1 MRILLTLFFAVLF
14 VGCSE
19 SNTSNAAYN
28 KQKVTFPSKNILGF
42 ENLFDAGLNTQ
53 EDQEVFGV
61 LHFPDNYDVTK
72 PYPTIVAVHGS
83 SNWRE
88 HHLKYIEQMRQADF
102 IVFAIHPFDSRGVNS
117 TVGNQINVTSETI
130 IYEMAMSLNL
140 LWDDPRVD
148 NTKIYAAGWSLGGT
162 ATIFNAWMPLQ
173 MALNKPGASYAG
185 YLMWYP
191 GCLALPDNNDW
202 DSDVLQI
209 YMGEEDNY
217 TSPKPCVQMV
227 SEINEGGGDATITL
241 YPRSFHSFD
250 GPNPLHLMPEAY
262 SWSGCNFRLNAVTK
276 KVYDPANT
284 ELESGLEFSD
294 PQARLDA
301 YRSCAVKGE
310 VMAGFSPEYR
320 NAAFDDLGKLLPS
333 LR

>member
-53 EDQEVFGV
+53 EDQEVFGI

-202 DSDVLQI
+202 DSDVVQI

-262 SWSGCNFRLNAVTK
+262 SWSSCNFRLNAVTK

>member
-1 MRILLTLFFAVLF
+1 MRIFLTLILTFLLASCAETNVPEATYPKEKI
-14 VGCSE
+14 S
-19 SNTSNAAYN
+19 
-28 KQKVTFPSKNILGF
+28 FPSKNILGF
-42 ENLFDAGLNTQ
+42 ENLFNEGLNAQ
-53 EDQEVFGV
+53 EDLEVFGV
-61 LHFPDNYDVTK
+61 LHFPDDYNAAQS
-72 PYPTIVAVHGS
+72 YPAIVASHGS

-102 IVFAIHPFDSRGVNS
+102 IVFAMHPFDSRGVNS
-117 TVGNQINVTSETI
+117 TVGNQINVTSETM

-140 LWDDPRVD
+140 LWDDPRID
-148 NTKIYAAGWSLGGT
+148 ATKIYAAGWSLGGT
-162 ATIFNAWMPLQ
+162 AAIFNAWMPLQ
-173 MALNKPGASYAG
+173 RALNTPDASYAG

-202 DSDVLQI
+202 DSDIFQI

-217 TSPKPCVQMV
+217 TPPEPCIQMV

-250 GPNPLHLMPEAY
+250 GPIPLHLMPDAY
-262 SWSGCNFRLNAVTK
+262 SWNNCKFRLNAVTK
-276 KVYDPANT
+276 KVYDPASADLKT
-284 ELESGLEFSD
+284 GLEFSD

-310 VMAGFSPEYR
+310 VMAGFSPEYK
-320 NAAFDDLGKLLPS
+320 NAAFQDLEKLLPS

>member
-53 EDQEVFGV
+53 EDQEVFGI

-262 SWSGCNFRLNAVTK
+262 SWSSCNFRLNAVTK

>member
-262 SWSGCNFRLNAVTK
+262 SWSSCNFRLNAVTK

>member
-1 MRILLTLFFAVLF
+1 MRILLTLIFAVLF

-53 EDQEVFGV
+53 EDQEVFGI

-262 SWSGCNFRLNAVTK
+262 SWSSCNFRLNAVTK